1 MEPKGVFL
9 HGVDGPH
16 LVSDDVLRQAAVDD
30 LYRVEVGDAPAVMV
44 DDLHQEVVGDVHP
57 HAVEDALL
65 RVVAGGADLLLV
77 DVDHWY
83 QLRMEEDDQSHRVE
97 DLVGLLT
104 QPSTQQVDPTIHQ
117 ISFFAFRCR
126 VPSVVENAPD

>member
-1 MEPKGVFL
+1 
-9 HGVDGPH
+9 VDGPH

-30 LYRVEVGDAPAVMV
+30 LHQEVVGDALAVMV

-65 RVVAGGADLLLV
+65 RVVAGSADLLLV
-77 DVDHWY
+77 DVDHCY
-83 QLRMEEDDQSHRVE
+83 PLRMEEDDQLHRVE
-97 DLVGLLT
+97 DLLGLLT
-104 QPSTQQVDPTIHQ
+104 QPSTQPVGPTIHQ

>member
-1 MEPKGVFL
+1 M
-9 HGVDGPH
+9 DGPH

-30 LYRVEVGDAPAVMV
+30 LHRVEVGDALAVMA

-65 RVVAGGADLLLV
+65 RVVAGGDDLLLV
-77 DVDHWY
+77 DVDHCY

>member
-1 MEPKGVFL
+1 M
-9 HGVDGPH
+9 DGPH

-30 LYRVEVGDAPAVMV
+30 LHQEVVGDVQPHAVEDALLRV
-44 DDLHQEVVGDVHP
+44 EVVGDVHP

-126 VPSVVENAPD
+126 VPSVVENAPG